1 MIVKFHARGTGRGS
15 GPVDYLLGQDRQRE
29 GASLLR
35 GSPADVVALIDS
47 SDYTKRYTSGVLS
60 FQEADLPT
68 EAKDKLMSSFEKAL
82 LPGLDADQYACLWV
96 EHHDKGRLEL
106 NFVVP
111 NVELQSGKR
120 LQPWFAPADKPRID
134 AWKTVVNAQ
143 LGLHDPDS
151 PLNKRALCTPRNLPP
166 SKLAAAQ
173 AITDGLLSLAASGEL
188 RERKD
193 VIRTLEGA
201 GFTVARETKGSISLA
216 DPAGGRNIRLK
227 GMLYER
233 DFRFGEE
240 LRGEIEAA
248 GERYRCNV
256 DARVQAAR
264 GIYQRGVELKRDEN
278 HHRHRRPESVYAAAD
293 PQHMALGGR
302 EPDNVSEPRVGC
314 SVVSGER
321 DRRELGDVER
331 AEAGFS
337 AVRGENVGPE
347 PDGGQKRSV
356 YRVAEGGERENGL
369 DGGQRDAAS
378 REDRALRGN
387 DDRTGNTIIARVRA
401 VTERVRAALS
411 GLGKRLRRAAAD
423 VHHNE
428 GGERAGAA
436 GGQILKQSGVEL
448 ERAAPAV
455 EHAVRSEQAIKLQH
469 EKVLELTRSRSRSYH
484 GPTL

>member
-15 GPVDYLLGQDRQRE
+15 GPVDYLLGQYRQRE
-29 GASLLR
+29 GALLLR

-60 FQEADLPT
+60 FQEDDLPT

-96 EHHDKGRLEL
+96 EHQDKGRLEL
-106 NFVVP
+106 NFLVP

-134 AWKTVVNAQ
+134 AWKTVVNTQ

-151 PLNKRALCTPRNLPP
+151 PLNKRALCTPRNLPA

-188 RERKD
+188 RQRDD
-193 VIRTLEGA
+193 VIRTLEEA
-201 GFTVARETKGSISLA
+201 GFTVARETKNSISIA
-216 DPAGGRNIRLK
+216 DPEGGRNIRLK

-248 GERYRCNV
+248 GERYRCSV
-256 DARVQAAR
+256 EARVQAAR
-264 GIYQRGVELKRDEN
+264 GIYQRGVELKRAEN
-278 HHRHRRPESVYAAAD
+278 HHRHKRAESVYAAPD
-293 PQHMALGGR
+293 PQDMALGGR
-302 EPDNVSEPRVGC
+302 EPDNVPEPRVGR

-321 DRRELGDVER
+321 DRRERGEVER
-331 AEAGFS
+331 AEAGIS
-337 AVRGENVGPE
+337 GIRGENVGRE
-347 PDGGQKRSV
+347 PDGGQRRPV
-356 YRVAEGGERENGL
+356 YRVAERGERENGL
-369 DGGQRDAAS
+369 DGGQRDAGS
-378 REDRALRGN
+378 REDSALRGHN
-387 DDRTGNTIIARVRA
+387 DRAGNTIIERVRA
-401 VTERVRAALS
+401 AAERVRAALS
-411 GLGKRLRRAAAD
+411 GLGKRLRRTAAD
-423 VHHNE
+423 VRHHE
-428 GGERAGAA
+428 AGERAGAS
-436 GGQILKQSGVEL
+436 GDKILKQSGVEL

-455 EHAVRSEQAIKLQH
+455 EHAVRSEQAMKIER
-469 EKVLELTRSRSRSYH
+469 EKVLELSRAKSRQYH